1 MLKEHFSLL
10 GVEVGVKLS
19 SKSEK
24 PFYVKPIDRSGIPS
38 AVALAGVEL
47 RLKELFMA

>member
-1 MLKEHFSLL
+1 MKL
-10 GVEVGVKLS
+10 G

-24 PFYVKPIDRSGIPS
+24 PIYIKPIDRSGIPS

-47 RLKELFMA
+47 TLKELFMA